1 MKPSPVWLLTG
12 PETGERNAMAD
23 SILAAVIKSRGDCD
37 VHRLYAQDVPLNEVL
52 SLLQNGSLFSSAR
65 LVLLRNAEL
74 IKKKDEIEA
83 LGSWI
88 SSVSCSAGFPEATLI
103 LLSDEISVDR
113 KLDALVPKDSK
124 KVFWEMFENRK
135 EQWIRDFFRK
145 AGLNVE
151 ADAVAAIL
159 ELVENNTEELRKA
172 CTLFTLFFPGGHT
185 ISSADVESI
194 LEHNREENAFTLFDA
209 LAQGNLEGALSINRK
224 ISLSR
229 ESSPV
234 QVIAGLSWCFRR
246 LGDWH
251 GLSAT
256 GALDEFS
263 LKKAG
268 FSSRKAQTQYRSASG
283 RWTAADTVRILGL
296 LADTDLR
303 IRSGGTAL
311 ADLELET
318 ALYLISMARGRSLLT
333 V

>member
-1 MKPSPVWLLTG
+1 MKLSPVWLLTG

-23 SILAAVIKSRGDCD
+23 SILAAVVKSCGDCD
-37 VHRLYAQDVPLNEVL
+37 VHRLYAQDVPLKEVL
-52 SLLQNGSLFSSAR
+52 SLLQNGTLFSSAR
-65 LVLLRNAEL
+65 LIFLRNAEL
-74 IKKKDEIEA
+74 IKKKDEIESLA
-83 LGSWI
+83 SWI
-88 SSVSCSAGFPEATLI
+88 ASQHSGALFPEATLL

-113 KLDALVPKDSK
+113 KLEAIIPKDCK

-135 EQWIRDFFRK
+135 EQWIKDFFQK
-145 AGLNVE
+145 AGLHSDP
-151 ADAVAAIL
+151 DAISIIL

-172 CTLFTLFFPGGHT
+172 CTLFTLFFPSGHT
-185 ISSADVESI
+185 ITGTDVEAI

-209 LAQGNLEGALSINRK
+209 LVQGNLDGALAIYHK

-251 GLSAT
+251 LLVAT
-256 GALDEFS
+256 GAMDEFS

-268 FSSRKAQTQYRSASG
+268 FSSRKAQTQYRAAAG
-283 RWTAADTVRILGL
+283 RWSAADSVRILGL
-296 LADTDLR
+296 LADTDIR

-311 ADLELET
+311 ADLELEA
-318 ALYLISMARGRSLLT
+318 ALYLITIARGRSLLT